1 MSTNLPYKLF
11 LPQSTPSM
19 HRVFAIYQDQGWD
32 ELKAVATFD
41 DRASAVRLADALNE
55 LLAGA
60 DLAPEFVTEALEA
73 APRPVRAQVERIAR
87 KIEAEVAAE
96 APNTDYL
103 DAVSRPAICGVMRF
117 PLAPGGADDDADE
130 HIITPRTAEALRYH
144 GEIYVEELNALIAGD
159 AEVFRHELPTALQRQ
174 KVPFLKQFVTCFE
187 HLLECFDSGAWPE
200 PRCMGEEIAL
210 WIMVER
216 AAEQVEEERAG
227 FEAFTSPSI
236 NDLPRSE
243 FDYNFEDLTDSLFH
257 DQEFRYAVLDQP
269 TPFENGALKHLF
281 KPFSYP
287 EPRQLTL
294 RKRG

>member
-60 DLAPEFVTEALEA
+60 DLAPDFVAEALET

-87 KIEAEVAAE
+87 KIESEVAAE
-96 APNTDYL
+96 ASPTDYL
-103 DAVSRPAICGVMRF
+103 DALSRPSICGVMRF
-117 PLAPGGADDDADE
+117 PLAPADPDDS
-130 HIITPRTAEALRYH
+130 IITPRTAETLRYH

-174 KVPFLKQFVTCFE
+174 KLPFLKQFATCFD
-187 HLLECFDSGAWPE
+187 HLLECLDSGTWPE
-200 PRCMGEEIAL
+200 PRSMGEEIAL
-210 WIMVER
+210 WIMLER
-216 AAEQVEEERAG
+216 ATEQIEEERAG
-227 FEAFTSPSI
+227 FEAFTSPSL
-236 NDLPRSE
+236 NDLPKSE
-243 FDYNFEDLTDSLFH
+243 FDYNFDDLTESLFH
-257 DQEFRYAVLDQP
+257 DHEFRYSVLDQP

-281 KPFSYP
+281 KPFSYQ
-287 EPRQLTL
+287 EPQKLTL